1 MIELV
6 ALALRCTAVKGTQKL
21 VLIALCNRANDA
33 GVCWPS
39 RKTLAIESG
48 ASERHITSLASELV
62 DKGLIRRKTDPR
74 GERSNRYQIN
84 VEALRKAYE
93 PKSKEERAE
102 DEKRSAAEWERT
114 PPLNRAEP
122 HVSGTVPS
130 SPPPRTPERPGGA
143 PQFARGALPRAPG
156 IVIEPSVE
164 PKPLPSASHS
174 AGGDAQTGGKDKP
187 APKPK
192 PAKAPKSD
200 TSGWVRTLFEDAYAK
215 KYNGVKPPWS
225 GRHGTAAQSV
235 AGVLQGTVKARDP
248 SLDDDGVRRQCE
260 ALLTQAIGK
269 YLAIDEATDRF
280 VVSQSHDFVYFA
292 RRLPQLIQGGQSSKR
307 TAKGTW

>member
-1 MIELV
+1 M
-6 ALALRCTAVKGTQKL
+6 ALRCTAVRGTQKL
-21 VLIALCNRANDA
+21 ILIALCNRANDA

-39 RKTLAIESG
+39 RKTLALEAG
-48 ASERHITSLASELV
+48 TSERHVSSLTSELV
-62 DKGLIRRKTDPR
+62 EKGLLRRKTDPR
-74 GERSNRYQIN
+74 GERSNRYQI
-84 VEALRKAYE
+84 VAEALRKAYE
-93 PKSKEERAE
+93 PKSKEERAD
-102 DEKRSAAEWERT
+102 DEHRAATEWDRT
-114 PPLNRAEP
+114 PPLNRREP
-122 HVSGTVPS
+122 QFPPGGSLVPPGGEPQFTPPGNPS
-130 SPPPRTPERPGGA
+130 S
-143 PQFARGALPRAPG
+143 PG
-156 IVIEPSVE
+156 IVIEPSVK

-174 AGGDAQTGGKDKP
+174 AGGNAQTGGAKST
-187 APKPK
+187 KPK
-192 PAKAPKSD
+192 PAKSPKPD
-200 TSGWVRTLFEDAYAK
+200 TTGWVRTLFEDAYAK

-307 TAKGTW
+307 TAKGAW

>member
-6 ALALRCTAVKGTQKL
+6 ALALRCNAVKGTEKL

-164 PKPLPSASHS
+164 PNTLPSASHS
-174 AGGDAQTGGKDKP
+174 ATVDTQTGEAKT
-187 APKPK
+187 AKPK
-192 PAKAPKSD
+192 PD
-200 TSGWVRTLFEDAYAK
+200 TTGWVRKMFVEKYRA
-215 KYNGVKPPWS
+215 KYNGVEPAWGGK
-225 GRHGTAAQSV
+225 HATAAKAV
-235 AGVLQGTVKARDP
+235 AGVLRDTVRARAPDLSPDAVQGK
-248 SLDDDGVRRQCE
+248 CE
-260 ALLTQAIGK
+260 ALLANAITAF
-269 YLAIDEATDRF
+269 LAINNDMDRF
-280 VVSQSHDFVYFA
+280 VVAQSHDFA
-292 RRLPQLIQGGQSSKR
+292 LLAPRLPQILSAGVAGAR
-307 TAKGTW
+307 PARAKGAW